1 MAKKILVADDQKEL
15 VEVLKLRFEND
26 GYEVVE
32 AYTGEECLEK
42 AKKELPDLIIMD
54 VAMPQ
59 MDGYEAVREIKGD
72 EATKHIPIFM
82 LTGKDQME
90 DIFRMEG
97 VQEYIVKPFDF
108 EALSG
113 MVQKLFGEQ

>member
-1 MAKKILVADDQKEL
+1 MAKKILIADDQKTL
-15 VEVLKLRFEND
+15 VEGMKVRFEKD
-26 GYEVVE
+26 GYVVIE
-32 AYTGEECLEK
+32 AFNGEECLEK

-54 VAMPQ
+54 VAMPK

-72 EATKHIPIFM
+72 EVIKNVPIFM

-97 VQEYIVKPFDF
+97 VQEYIVKPFDY
-108 EALSG
+108 ESLVELVKKQLG
-113 MVQKLFGEQ
+113 D